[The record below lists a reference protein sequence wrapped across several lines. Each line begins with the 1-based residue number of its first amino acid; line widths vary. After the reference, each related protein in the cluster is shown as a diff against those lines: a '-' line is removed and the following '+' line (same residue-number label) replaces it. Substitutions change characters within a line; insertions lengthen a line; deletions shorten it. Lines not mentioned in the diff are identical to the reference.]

1 MTTDIQA
8 LAKSLHPL
16 EIRIL
21 LSYGKGDELTI
32 EGVERGLGFK
42 PGNGNQAL
50 SWLAGKGLAREIRR
64 ETAVFYELTDL
75 GRRWKENGT
84 PEERIAALARE
95 KPGALGLPEIAEALG
110 LEKKDVGSAFGSLSK
125 LGALALDGDKKV
137 VPAAP
142 AEKPG
147 AAALAAHF
155 AVLRGLLEKAAAP
168 AGAGSAALAGAAA
181 GSAGLESATAASAA
195 PASSGPKSATA
206 ASSAPAGAE
215 SAGSAAPGAALLA
228 EAALSPAEKAA
239 IAGVAKKRAAADAAF
254 RQIDRETVV
263 FGFAAAP
270 DGSVPAEALAE
281 LLRSQGI
288 TGDEIGALTPQ
299 MLETGDWKGK
309 SFRSYS
315 VKTPPSRLIPGR
327 SNPYA
332 KFLEDVKDKLVS
344 LGFEEFDGPLVETE
358 FWNCDALFMPQFHS
372 ARDIHDS
379 YSLADPA
386 SADGLARIKSIE
398 EPWFSNVARA
408 HEDGGETGSRGWG
421 YDFDRDFT
429 KRLVLRSQGTA
440 LSAQALPAAKIPG
453 KYFGI
458 VRCFRYDRVDA
469 THLPDFYQ
477 TEGIV
482 LGDNVNLRTLLG
494 MLEMFAVEVAGAKEV
509 KYVPGYFPFTEP
521 SVEIHIKHPV
531 LGWFEL
537 GGSGIFRPEV
547 TESLGVNVPVAAWGL
562 GIDRMALMALGLN
575 DLRELFTYDI
585 ESARLRRAR

>member
-1 MTTDIQA
+1 MTTDVQNV
-8 LAKSLHPL
+8 AKNLHPL

-21 LSYGKGDELTI
+21 LSYKRGDELTI
-32 EGVERGLGFK
+32 ERVEKDRGFK

-50 SWLAGKGLAREIRR
+50 SWLAGKGLVSEIRR

-75 GRRWKENGT
+75 GRQWKENGT
-84 PEERIAALARE
+84 PEERIVGLVRSR
-95 KPGALGLPEIAEALG
+95 PGELRLPDIASALG
-110 LEKKDVGSAFGSLSK
+110 LESKDVGSAFGSLSK
-125 LGALALDGDKKV
+125 SGALMLDERKKV
-137 VPAAP
+137 IPAP
-142 AEKPG
+142 DSPLGTGLEKLS
-147 AAALAAHF
+147 ALK
-155 AVLRGLLEKAAAP
+155 GLLEKAAEREN
-168 AGAGSAALAGAAA
+168 G
-181 GSAGLESATAASAA
+181 
-195 PASSGPKSATA
+195 
-206 ASSAPAGAE
+206 
-215 SAGSAAPGAALLA
+215 LLA
-228 EAALSPAEKAA
+228 ENDLSQTEKVAVS
-239 IAGVAKKRAAADAAF
+239 GVAKKRAAADAAF

-263 FGFAAAP
+263 FGFAATE
-270 DGSVPAEALAE
+270 DGSVPAEALADV
-281 LLRSQGI
+281 LRTQGI
-288 TGDEIGALTPQ
+288 TGDEIGTLTPQ
-299 MLETGDWKGK
+299 MLETGSWKGRA
-309 SFRSYS
+309 FRSYS
-315 VKTPPSRLIPGR
+315 VKTPPTRLTPGR

-344 LGFEEFDGPLVETE
+344 LGFEEFDGPVVETE

-379 YSLADPA
+379 YSIADPA
-386 SADGLARIKSIE
+386 QPDGLARIKTIE
-398 EPWFSNVARA
+398 EPWFSNVAAA
-408 HEDGGETGSRGWG
+408 HENGGATGSRGWN
-421 YDFDRDFT
+421 YAFDRDFT

-440 LSAQALPAAKIPG
+440 LSAQALPTAKIPG

-458 VRCFRYDRVDA
+458 ARCFRYDRVDA

-547 TESLGVNVPVAAWGL
+547 TESLGVSVPVAAWGL

-585 ESARLRRAR
+585 ENVRLRRTRH